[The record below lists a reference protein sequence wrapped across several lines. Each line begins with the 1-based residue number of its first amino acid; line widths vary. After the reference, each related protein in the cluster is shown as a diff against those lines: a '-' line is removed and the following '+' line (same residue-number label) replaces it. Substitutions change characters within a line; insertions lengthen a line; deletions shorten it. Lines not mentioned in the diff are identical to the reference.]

1 MRNYNKLPKAAMIK
15 EIVKII
21 ILGIILGCSSFA
33 LTFFIIMGSVFGYK
47 DLNSEKYLET
57 RSFADSVCEFLE
69 RISLEA
75 GWCEE
80 YVSNTKRELYIRD
93 MTFDADQ
100 NLLIISSAKKVD
112 LRTLAASTDYDY
124 DYDEYGIS
132 NIVSENIIL
141 ENDDAEY
148 SEIQYDK
155 RWYKIALAT
164 RTIENAESFC
174 RISHDDYVGM
184 FLSYAELNNGQDPN
198 FASDCF
204 IVYYEDNQVVYSPRE
219 DRFYSSVY
227 GWYSVPNE
235 LFFLAMDVPQDG
247 IDLYF
252 QCFTSLN
259 DILRLHIGGDYLEY
273 IRAVKDISYNQRNVA
288 YYVEH
293 DGEVYT
299 NVDAMYKVT
308 RCNAYMIIQRT
319 ESGEYEVELKGFE
332 NPYIDGTYITSCM
345 QRLDRLTPDDKLY
358 VGIYTTYPYWDIFSE
373 GNQLFS
379 KCYSYTLPALFA
391 GIVTA
396 ILAIVLLIHIFQTT
410 GRISRQDKNIYLMPT
425 DQIPIEL
432 LLLLGLAELVVLGIA
447 IRQIYPFDYQMISG
461 MTVRKCLILFGGVEG
476 FCLLGSV
483 WLLSAVRRVKA
494 GCFWTRSLIRDGI
507 RFGRSVATTV
517 IRQKSLTAKAVEY
530 FFLYWIVMG
539 GDILL
544 FVFGFGYYRKKLIL
558 ISAVI
563 FLICNIG
570 VLILLIR
577 KAKGEEA
584 IREATCALAEGN
596 MDYVSPDKKYLY
608 TEQVIIDNMSHVND
622 GLHEAIEKSLYD
634 ERMKTELITNVSH
647 DIKTPLTSIINYVD
661 LIKREEVDNEKVQH
675 YLEVLDKKSQR
686 LKQLTEDLVEVSRI
700 SSGNIELE
708 RVPIDFGELLR
719 QAMGEFEDKFSE
731 HDLKMVEKIPENA
744 CMIYADGRRTFRIL
758 DNLLQNI
765 YKYAMPGTRVY
776 MDLTCEEEI
785 ITLVLKNIS
794 KAPLN
799 IEVSELMERFVR
811 GDQSRTTEGSGLGL
825 SIAQDLVRMQDGE
838 FQLYLDG
845 DLFKVVIRFPEY
857 ISPVIIHAE
866 AEGGLISENTRMP
879 IPEMTD
885 SQMEENS

>member
-1 MRNYNKLPKAAMIK
+1 MKNYNKLPKSAMIK
-15 EIVKII
+15 EIIKII
-21 ILGIILGCSSFA
+21 ILGILLGCSSFA
-33 LTFFIIMGSVFGYK
+33 LIFFIIMGSLFGYK
-47 DLNSEKYLET
+47 DLNSKKYLET
-57 RSFADSVCEFLE
+57 RSFADSVCEILE

-80 YVSNTKRELYIRD
+80 YVSNTKQELSIRD
-93 MTFDADQ
+93 MTFDTKECVLA
-100 NLLIISSAKKVD
+100 ISAPKRVD

-124 DYDEYGIS
+124 DYDDYGIS
-132 NIVSENIIL
+132 SIISENVIL
-141 ENDDAEY
+141 ENDDVEY

-164 RTIENAESFC
+164 RTIENTKNFC

-184 FLSYAELNNGQDPN
+184 FMSYAILNNGQEPD

-204 IVYYEDNQVVYSPRE
+204 IAYYGDEKVVYSPRE
-219 DRFYSSVY
+219 DRFYSSMY

-235 LFFLAMDVPQDG
+235 LFFLAVDVPEDG
-247 IDLYF
+247 MDLYF

-273 IRAVKDISYNQRNVA
+273 IRAVKDISYNQRNIA
-288 YYVEH
+288 YYVQH
-293 DGEVYT
+293 DGEEYT

-308 RCNAYMIIQRT
+308 RCSAYMVIQRT
-319 ESGEYEVELKGFE
+319 DSGEYEAELKGFE
-332 NPYIDGTYITSCM
+332 NPYMDNSYITACM
-345 QRLDRLTPDDKLY
+345 QRLDRLAPDDKLY

-379 KCYSYTLPALFA
+379 KCYSYTLPALFV
-391 GIVTA
+391 GIITA
-396 ILAIVLLIHIFQTT
+396 IFAIALLIHIFQTT
-410 GRISRQDKNIYLMPT
+410 GRVSREDEKVYLMPT
-425 DQIPIEL
+425 DRIPIEL
-432 LLLLGLAELVVLGIA
+432 LMLLGIAELVVFGIA
-447 IRQIYPFDYQMISG
+447 IRQIYPFDYHMISR
-461 MTVRKCLILFGGVEG
+461 MTIRKCLLLFAGAEV
-476 FCLLGSV
+476 FCLLGSL
-483 WLLSAVRRVKA
+483 WLLSMVRRMKA
-494 GCFWTRSLIRDGI
+494 GCFWKQSLVQDGI
-507 RFGRSVATTV
+507 QFGRRMIAVI

-544 FVFGFGYYRKKLIL
+544 FMFSTDYYRRKLVL
-558 ISAVI
+558 LSVVI
-563 FLICNIG
+563 FFVWNIG

-596 MDYVSPDKKYLY
+596 MDYVSPETKYLY
-608 TEQVIIDNMSHVND
+608 TEQMILDNMNHVND

-647 DIKTPLTSIINYVD
+647 DIKTPLTSIINYVE

-776 MDLTCEEEI
+776 MDLTCEAEI

-857 ISPVIIHAE
+857 ISPVIINAE
-866 AEGGLISENTRMP
+866 AEGGLISENTLMP
-879 IPEMTD
+879 IPETTD
-885 SQMEENS
+885 SRMEENS